1 MESNALSSAQ
11 RGMPRWREKQ
21 RALSIGEKVDLIG
34 RLIQETR
41 QLEAIKKTC
50 KPSVTPSVSDPHPHL
65 TRPHPER
72 EV

>member
-1 MESNALSSAQ
+1 MESNAISHTQ

-21 RALSIGEKVDLIG
+21 RALSIRDKVDLIG

-50 KPSVTPSVSDPHPHL
+50 KPSATSSK
-65 TRPHPER
+65 TS
-72 EV
+72 